1 MRILLLTVMVLGFI
15 GCTKPNGGL
24 SIAFEELGSE
34 VNSKY
39 GSEGLRYRSSIN
51 ISGLGQNQVIGE
63 ILTVPGENLP
73 DTYAIPI
80 FTGCSKVAV
89 SIYDNNR
96 SIEDVIRVK
105 NALNTLIQKESL
117 SVVLKTEIYFI
128 ELLEKRLSEKG
139 EKKTLKIEIKKRY
152 PVHNEAYREALE
164 DQLSLLHSKLDKLN
178 KEILE
183 QRATMDNIPVGIMI
197 AHWSSKK
204 TKKSRG
210 FISSLFNSQS
220 HKELNREGFVV
231 LAGLKTESIWLGDD
245 FAWYTMN
252 DKDGSDAILDN
263 NGYIV
268 TYKLS
273 AQHRAYSE
281 TLDYQSLLN
290 TKLSLST
297 KEIKGIL
304 GKTYAK
310 LFHDRQM
317 ELQFSLSNMISS
329 TNTGTLTAP
338 TKDLFEYRF
347 KEDDEY
353 AKSVKYNYKR
363 TSGYSEVYSVRS
375 NIADIKKSL
384 TDKTKTKLQ
393 RLECRD
399 EKAAISKSSHD
410 NTNIFN
416 QNLLDQLD

>member
-1 MRILLLTVMVLGFI
+1 MRIILLSVMILGFI
-15 GCTKPNGGL
+15 GCSKPNGGL

-63 ILTVPGENLP
+63 ILTVPGQDLP

-89 SIYDNNR
+89 SVYDNNR
-96 SIEDVIRVK
+96 TIKDVVRVK
-105 NALNTLIQKESL
+105 NTLNTLLQKESL
-117 SVVLKTEIYFI
+117 SIVLKTEIYFI
-128 ELLEKRLSEKG
+128 ELVLKRLSQKG
-139 EKKTLKIEIKKRY
+139 EKKELKAKIKKRY
-152 PVHNEAYREALE
+152 HVHNERYREALE
-164 DQLSLLHSKLDKLN
+164 NQLSSLHSEHDKLN
-178 KEILE
+178 KEILK
-183 QRATMDNIPVGIMI
+183 QRATMDNIPTGIMI

-204 TKKSRG
+204 SKKARG
-210 FISSLFNSQS
+210 FISSLFNIENS
-220 HKELNREGFVV
+220 KELSREGFVV

-245 FAWYTMN
+245 FAWYVMN

-273 AQHRAYSE
+273 ARHRAYSE

-297 KEIKGIL
+297 KEIKSIL
-304 GKTYAK
+304 GGTYAK
-310 LFHDRQM
+310 LFHDRQI

-338 TKDLFEYRF
+338 RKDLFEYRF
-347 KEDDEY
+347 KEDNEY
-353 AKSVKYNYKR
+353 AQSVKYNYKR

-384 TDKTKTKLQ
+384 TDKAKTKLQ
-393 RLECRD
+393 NLECRD
-399 EKAAISKSSHD
+399 KNAALSKSSRGQP
-410 NTNIFN
+410 NIFN